1 MLCDEPRKVK
11 GGTMESKRRKTNQ
24 IIEDRV
30 KKWEYEKTQFQ
41 TKAAPIR
48 PVVSISREAG
58 SGGRIIAERLAQK
71 LGFDLFHQEV
81 VHEMAKNADISVR
94 FIETLDERGLNTLD
108 NWIASLVDE
117 RYLWPDQYLHH
128 LMKVI
133 GTIGKHG
140 NSIIVGRGAN
150 FILPP
155 EVKISVRIIAP
166 YEFRCAHVAK
176 EFNLTPDEAARRIT
190 KTESTRKSFIWKY
203 FNASIADPENYGLVI
218 NTGVLSMDDCVEIIE
233 KAVERRLKQ

>member
-1 MLCDEPRKVK
+1 
-11 GGTMESKRRKTNQ
+11 MESKRRKINQ
-24 IIEDRV
+24 IIEERV

-41 TKAAPIR
+41 TQPIPIR
-48 PVVSISREAG
+48 PVVSISREPG
-58 SGGRIIAERLAQK
+58 SGGRIIAERLSQK

-81 VHEMAKNADISVR
+81 VHEMAKNADISIR

-155 EVKISVRIIAP
+155 EVRVSVRIIAP
-166 YEFRCAHVAK
+166 YEARCAHVAK
-176 EFNLTPDEAARRIT
+176 EFDLTPDDAARRIT

-203 FNASIADPENYGLVI
+203 FNASITDPENYGLVI
-218 NTGVLSMDDCVEIIE
+218 NTGVVSMDDAVAIIDM
-233 KAVERRLKQ
+233 AVQRRLKQ